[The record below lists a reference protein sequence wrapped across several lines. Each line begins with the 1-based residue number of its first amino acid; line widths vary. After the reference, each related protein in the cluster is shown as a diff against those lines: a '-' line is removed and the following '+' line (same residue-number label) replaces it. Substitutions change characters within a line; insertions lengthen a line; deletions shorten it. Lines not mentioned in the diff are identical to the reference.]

1 MATVPTHL
9 NGTLRTKQTQPLS
22 NFTLYVSVQNDNI
35 YTHTGN
41 DVTTAPG
48 IAAFKALLESYFT
61 DSASGHPAGTIIT
74 SNLTVNTNTGEISV
88 DIDGTGD
95 NTATKFPGSFFTLQT
110 WNNKDNHSISF
121 QFLSQQAGDVNVCTT
136 CEDATL
142 PDCQEPVFSVDVAAG
157 TYTATITDAQSGH
170 VYTQTVTIAGGE
182 FTWDT
187 TSSEGVFT
195 PFSVYTMSLTD
206 SNGDPVSWVVGTN
219 EYDCIRFT
227 FASLTDTT
235 PAG

>member
-121 QFLSQQAGDVNVCTT
+121 QFLTGVDVTVCTT
-136 CEDATL
+136 CQEATFTNCL
-142 PDCQEPVFSVDVAAG
+142 EPTFEVDVEAG
-157 TYTATITDAQSGH
+157 VYVVTITDSQSGNEYRQ
-170 VYTQTVTIAGGE
+170 VVTVEDGE

-187 TSSEGVFT
+187 SNSQGIFT
-195 PFSVYTMSLTD
+195 PFSVYTMSMVD
-206 SNGDPVSWVVGTN
+206 GGGNPVSWVVGATQ
-219 EYDCIRFT
+219 YDCIRFT
-227 FASLTDTT
+227 FASFTDTT